1 MNAKPGAFSSVRCP
15 LSAAIVRAYRE
26 VFGDDVRVLLVRE
39 GGVERG
45 DVGYLPREKYYE
57 NIRESENGK

>member
-1 MNAKPGAFSSVRCP
+1 MTGFNSKTCP

-45 DVGYLPREKYYE
+45 DAGYGERVSVQSNQGEK
-57 NIRESENGK
+57 K